1 MPENGRRKTLSS
13 VSACGACYSI
23 TVDRRSVKLWPVFNH
38 YFLLKKRKHEKFRMD
53 YKFLCLND
61 TKKLFPIIYNAVL
74 EPNGIDEIN
83 I

>member
-1 MPENGRRKTLSS
+1 
-13 VSACGACYSI
+13 
-23 TVDRRSVKLWPVFNH
+23 
-38 YFLLKKRKHEKFRMD
+38 MD